1 MTERSAARDRGA
13 GLIGTIGGLTVF
25 LALLTFAV
33 QLLFNLY
40 ATSAVN
46 AAAHDAATSVA
57 TSRIDSDDPETT
69 ADAVADAEAEAR
81 QLLGEYG
88 QRAVFTWDVDAERV
102 RLTIAAD
109 HPKVALSRISSV
121 FGLNRVER
129 TVEVRVEAVR

>member
-1 MTERSAARDRGA
+1 MTGERPARDSGA

-25 LALLTFAV
+25 LTLLTFAV

-40 ATSAVN
+40 ATSAVT
-46 AAAHDAATSVA
+46 AVAHDAATSVA
-57 TSRIDSDDPETT
+57 TSAIDADDPGST
-69 ADAVADAEAEAR
+69 ASAVADAEAEAR

-88 QRAVFTWDVDAERV
+88 QRAVFTWDIDSARV

-129 TVEVRVEAVR
+129 TVEVRVETAR